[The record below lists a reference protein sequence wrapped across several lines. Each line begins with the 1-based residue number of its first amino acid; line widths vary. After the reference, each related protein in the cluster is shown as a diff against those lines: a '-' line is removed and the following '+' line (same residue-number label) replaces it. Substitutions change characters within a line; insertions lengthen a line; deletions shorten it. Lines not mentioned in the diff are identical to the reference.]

1 MGKRMKSGLKRFW
14 HRTRRVLGRLAIS
27 VAKKKDVTSEPRSGQ
42 GASGAGK
49 SAVSDDYKKIIDIIE
64 EVILSKEINSYHASK
79 SFSTGQLFAGEFE
92 RLGYPV
98 EIIEKIVIANVK
110 GKKLLFLE
118 TETSDTSLMGYRV
131 LKNKNFARKFFEKA
145 GVSVARG
152 EAFSR
157 NKMEQAKQF
166 ALNLTSAVVKPVD
179 GNKAKGVTVGV
190 KSDREFKNAWASAVK
205 VSKRGVLVEEHF
217 MGGDEARF
225 LVVGQRCAAV
235 FKKIPPHVLGNGL
248 DTVLELIERKNK
260 LRSGNP
266 HLCRR
271 LIELDEHRL
280 IVLKEQGYEPSSIPP
295 KGAVVVIDWKANT
308 STGGDSIDLTDEV
321 HPSFKQVAE
330 RVAGAVPGLDVIGV
344 DILSFGFSQEATK
357 ENYIVIEANTRPGLG
372 GHLYPVYGTPRNV
385 ARAIVEYTI
394 NKNRSD

>member
-1 MGKRMKSGLKRFW
+1 M
-14 HRTRRVLGRLAIS
+14 
-27 VAKKKDVTSEPRSGQ
+27 AKKKDVTLEPRSGQ
-42 GASGAGK
+42 GSSGARK
-49 SAVSDDYKKIIDIIE
+49 IAVPDDYKKITGIIE
-64 EVILSKEINSYHASK
+64 GVILSKKLNVYHERK
-79 SFSTGQLFAGEFE
+79 SFSTGSLIAGEFE
-92 RLGYPV
+92 RLGHPV
-98 EIIEKIVIANVK
+98 EFIGKIMIANVK
-110 GKKLLFLE
+110 DKKLLFLE
-118 TETSDTSLMGYRV
+118 TETTDTSLLGYRV
-131 LKNKNFARKFFEKA
+131 LKNKNFARRFFEKA

-157 NKMEQAKQF
+157 NKMKQAKKF
-166 ALNLTSAVVKPVD
+166 ALSLTSAVVKPVD

-190 KSDREFKNAWASAVK
+190 KSNREFKNAWASAVK

-217 MGGDEARF
+217 TGGDEARF

-280 IVLKEQGYEPSSIPP
+280 IVLKQQGYEPSSIPP

-330 RVAGAVPGLDVIGV
+330 RAAGAVPGLDVIGV
-344 DILSFGFSQEATK
+344 DILSFGFTQEATK
-357 ENYIVIEANTRPGLG
+357 DNYIVIEANTRPGLG

-385 ARAIVEYTI
+385 ARDIVEYTL
-394 NKNRSD
+394 NKNRSN